1 MVIDDIVAALAAP
14 GWGVFDDFLSCGETA
29 ALRAEGERLHAAGRF
44 HRAGVGR
51 GTAAVRDDIRGD
63 EVCWI
68 EPGLAGA
75 ATDAL
80 LARVETLRLEVNRAL
95 MLGLFDAELHYAR
108 YAPGA
113 GYRRHLDRFRDD
125 DRRTLTLIVYLNTD
139 WLPEHGGQLHFWPS
153 ADQAALEIA
162 PRGGT
167 LVAFLS
173 DRFWH
178 EVAPARQVRWSVT
191 GWYRRR

>member
-1 MVIDDIVAALAAP
+1 VTDDIVAALAGP
-14 GWGVFDDFLSCGETA
+14 GWGVFDDFLSRDETA
-29 ALRAEGERLHAAGRF
+29 ALRAEGERLRAAGRF

-51 GTAAVRDDIRGD
+51 GKAALRDDIRGD

-68 EPGLAGA
+68 EPGVAGA
-75 ATDAL
+75 ASDAL
-80 LARVETLRLEVNRAL
+80 LARFESLRLKINRAL

-125 DRRTLTLIVYLNTD
+125 DRRTLTLIVYLNIG
-139 WLPEHGGQLHFWPS
+139 WRPQHGGQLRFWPS
-153 ADQAALEIA
+153 TDQAVREIP

-178 EVAPARQVRWSVT
+178 EVAPARHERWSVT

>member
-1 MVIDDIVAALAAP
+1 MTDDIVAALAGP
-14 GWGVFDDFLSCGETA
+14 GWGVFHDFLTGGEVTE
-29 ALRAEGERLHAAGRF
+29 LRAEAELLRAAGRF
-44 HRAGVGR
+44 RRAGVGR
-51 GTAAVRDDIRGD
+51 GAAVLRDDIRGD

-68 EPGLAGA
+68 EPGLAGP

-80 LARVETLRLEVNRAL
+80 LTRFESLRLEINRAL
-95 MLGLFDAELHYAR
+95 MLGLFDAELHFAR

-125 DRRTLTLIVYLNTD
+125 DRRTLTLIVYLNAD
-139 WLPEHGGQLHFWPS
+139 WHPEHGGQLRFWSS
-153 ADQAALEIA
+153 AERDPLDIA

-178 EVAPARQVRWSVT
+178 EVAPARHERWSVT